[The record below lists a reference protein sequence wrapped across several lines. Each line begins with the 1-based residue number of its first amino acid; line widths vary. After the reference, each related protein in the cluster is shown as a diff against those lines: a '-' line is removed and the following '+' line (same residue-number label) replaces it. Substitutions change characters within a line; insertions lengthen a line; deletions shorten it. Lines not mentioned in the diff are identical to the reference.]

1 MLQHLWV
8 LIKKQNY
15 FSYGNLYMEM
25 LRAGLAVL
33 ANFGLTKNPYE
44 DLNHLSETRVLKTF
58 EYLAPEY
65 DETGTDSTKTDV
77 YSFGVVLLELLTG
90 RKTPE
95 ETNGK
100 SFLRW
105 QGHYLQ
111 KSWTEQSESEE
122 KESLPVISSLSFE
135 L

>member
-1 MLQHLWV
+1 
-8 LIKKQNY
+8 
-15 FSYGNLYMEM
+15 ME
-25 LRAGLAVL
+25 LFLKI

-44 DLNHLSETRVLKTF
+44 DLNHLSEAKVLKTF

-65 DETGTDSTKTDV
+65 DETGTDSSKTDV

-90 RKTPE
+90 RKTLE

-105 QGHYLQ
+105 VRKAFNFYIIL
-111 KSWTEQSESEE
+111 
-122 KESLPVISSLSFE
+122 LLCF